1 MIIVSFIIYIT
12 WIWFTQKLYLPK
24 IDLSEIMFGYCCAG
38 WHTREEEKIEY
49 SCIVEN
55 IDVLYKKNQILHLE
69 KGNQINISILPVP
82 SSLQW
87 MGPQQDL
94 GPKQCLPVFDY

>member
-12 WIWFTQKLYLPK
+12 WIRVTQKAYLPK
-24 IDLSEIMFGYCCAG
+24 IDFSENMFGYCCAG
-38 WHTREEEKIEY
+38 WHTREEKKY
-49 SCIVEN
+49 CCIVEN
-55 IDVLYKKNQILHLE
+55 IVVLYKRNQILRLE

-94 GPKQCLPVFDY
+94 GPKQCLPVFNY